1 MTDFEFRASVN
12 EATFDRLLK
21 HMRDA
26 DLGDVIDRALA
37 ALDAQSDAERT
48 CCLINRDLLA
58 EAIKTLE
65 DWLSASCRDM
75 APAARA
81 ALIADLYEVSLEDVD
96 EDASGGPDGDTSREP
111 DGDDDPVYPYT
122 CLPEAARRDFERHER
137 SAAGQAS
144 AGCILEVYGKPL
156 PGDARTS
163 TYCRRCRLVVTV
175 RRENL
180 CPQARQETPGSRS
193 DNP

>member
-1 MTDFEFRASVN
+1 
-12 EATFDRLLK
+12 
-21 HMRDA
+21 MRS
-26 DLGDVIDRALA
+26 LM
-37 ALDAQSDAERT
+37 
-48 CCLINRDLLA
+48 LLA

-96 EDASGGPDGDTSREP
+96 GDASGEP